1 MRVCL
6 TTFSMHMFGE
16 ILFTTHAISLSR
28 LLTFQE
34 MEVTMKNLVTSDT
47 DCVVINIPWLLL
59 TGSFN
64 DDMMALTKSTS
75 Q

>member
-1 MRVCL
+1 
-6 TTFSMHMFGE
+6 MHMFGE